1 MKWTEVHDKH
11 LLREI
16 LAERPFD
23 HPKGS
28 RQIGIAWQNI
38 VDNLNGKTEVS
49 FNLTSIRSVRDRYG
63 LLETKYKKNVSNELK
78 ESGTNPEPTEFEMA
92 IEDIISQFES
102 QEETASKAKEA
113 KEAAHSKYVTEA
125 EEVRRT
131 AMETFRETKK
141 RAERAIA
148 ADSDDEDGSSSSDAP
163 RSARKRR
170 TSVVDYLLKT
180 TECNNEIKKQELE
193 MKRME
198 IEIRRE
204 ELEAQKKRD
213 ESMLQALIALA
224 KKD

>member
-1 MKWTEVHDKH
+1 MKWTEAHDMH

-23 HPKGS
+23 YPKGS
-28 RQIGIAWQNI
+28 RQIGTAWQKI
-38 VDNLNGKTEVS
+38 VDNLNGKNEVS

-63 LLETKYKKNVSNELK
+63 LLETKYKRNVSNELR
-78 ESGTNPEPTEFEMA
+78 ESGTNPESSEFDMA
-92 IEDIISQFES
+92 IEDIIGQFES
-102 QEETASKAKEA
+102 QEENACKAKEA
-113 KEAAHSKYVTEA
+113 KDAARSKYVTEA
-125 EEVRRT
+125 EEIRRT

-148 ADSDDEDGSSSSDAP
+148 EGSDDEDGSSSSDTP
-163 RSARKRR
+163 RSAKKRR
-170 TSVVDYLLKT
+170 SSVVDYLLKT
-180 TECNNEIKKQELE
+180 TESNSEIKKQELE

-198 IEIRRE
+198 IQIRRE